1 MAGKIGCAVLQRARS
16 GVTGH
21 VLSVF
26 DRSAH
31 LKSDDAII
39 TLGTLEIPN
48 HPFTIRTPHFPA
60 GIREELRFD
69 LSPEEIVIPGLY
81 REDLSAMETFEPRT
95 RVDGMVEASS
105 MYSCL
110 QETRRLVATA
120 SFKDGFHSFVIM
132 SPMHG
137 MITQAV
143 LPVLD
148 RLMETIRKENWP
160 AMAASAVDLAG
171 VGEGL
176 TPSGDDF
183 LVGLVAALRFHR
195 VSGGPGPELDILTAL
210 ASEAG
215 GRTSAFSAQNIL
227 SAAEGLV
234 SEDVSDWLV
243 SFHLGDLHAVKKATT
258 RLLNLG
264 HSSGVDTFAGMSMG
278 LSSVLGIGH

>member
-1 MAGKIGCAVLQRARS
+1 MAGSVGCAVVQRARS

-21 VLSVF
+21 VLAVF

-31 LKSDDAII
+31 LKFDDTII

-48 HPFTIRTPHFPA
+48 HPFTIRTSHFPA
-60 GIREELRFD
+60 KIREELRFNLTPD
-69 LSPEEIVIPGLY
+69 EIVIPDLY
-81 REDLSAMETFEPRT
+81 REDLSAMEIFEPRMS
-95 RVDGMVEASS
+95 VDSMAETAS
-105 MYSCL
+105 MFSCL
-110 QETRRLVATA
+110 QEARRLMATA

-132 SPMHG
+132 SPLHG
-137 MITQAV
+137 IITQAL

-148 RLMETIRKENWP
+148 TVMETIRREDWP

-195 VSGGPGPELDILTAL
+195 ASGGPGPELDLLTAL
-210 ASEAG
+210 VSKAG
-215 GRTSAFSAQNIL
+215 GRTSDFSAQNLL

-243 SFHLGDLHAVKKATT
+243 SFHLGDLHAVKDATN

-278 LSSVLGIGH
+278 LSSILGIGH